1 MHENIKKPVNEK
13 PEELQVELD
22 EWDGELRR
30 LQDLMLLDKTRQKL
44 VDSEL
49 PELKKQIEEQEANLP
64 DITSKA
70 EEVWF
75 LRHIHLLRLTI
86 FIGAV

>member
-1 MHENIKKPVNEK
+1 MHENIKKPVIEK
-13 PEELQVELD
+13 PEELQIELD

-49 PELKKQIEEQEANLP
+49 PELKQQIEEQEANLP

-75 LRHIHLLRLTI
+75 TRDIRLL
-86 FIGAV
+86 